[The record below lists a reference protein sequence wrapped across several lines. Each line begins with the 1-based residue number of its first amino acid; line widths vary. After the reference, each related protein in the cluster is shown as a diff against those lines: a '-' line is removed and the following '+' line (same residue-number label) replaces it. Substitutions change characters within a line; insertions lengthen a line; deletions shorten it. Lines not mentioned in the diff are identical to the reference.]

1 MKNTYKLTEGAILLA
16 IFAVMLLITL
26 YIPVLSLVINF
37 FLALPFMLFGAKHD
51 LKSTAV
57 FTVAAVLL
65 SMIIGSFLAIP
76 LALAYGTTGAVM
88 GYMIKQKKSR
98 LAVFMAGSIVFL
110 INLVAQYALSIV
122 LFKINFIE
130 ELMDTFRLS
139 VDQSIKMLEQ
149 FGQAPDEKM
158 IKQFESMVD
167 LMETLVPSMFVMASF
182 LLIFVVQLASFPFLK
197 RFGIAVPKWGPFR
210 ELTLPKSIL
219 WYYLLTMLAAMA
231 MRPEEGT
238 YWFWVIANLSFILQ
252 MLMILQGVSFVFYIT
267 HVKGFPKAVPIV
279 VIVLVFLLP
288 FVLYIVRI
296 LGIIDLG
303 FDLRKR
309 LGEKK
314 K

>member
-26 YIPVLSLVINF
+26 YVPVLSLVINF
-37 FLALPFMLFGAKHD
+37 FLALPFLFFGAKHD

-57 FTVAAVLL
+57 FTLAGVLL
-65 SMIIGSFLAIP
+65 SMILGSFLAIP

-88 GYMIKQKKSR
+88 GYMIRKGKSR

-110 INLVAQYALSIV
+110 VNIVAQYAVSIV
-122 LFKINFIE
+122 LFNINFID

-139 VDQSIKMLEQ
+139 VKQSIKMLEQ
-149 FGQAPDEKM
+149 FGQSPDEKM
-158 IKQFESMVD
+158 IKQFESMID

-182 LLIFVVQLASFPFLK
+182 LLVFVIQLASFPFLK
-197 RFGIAVPKWGPFR
+197 RFGIDVPKWRPFR
-210 ELTLPKSIL
+210 DLALPKSIL
-219 WYYLLTMLAAMA
+219 WYYLLTMLAAML

-252 MLMILQGVSFVFYIT
+252 MLMVLQGLSFIFYIT
-267 HVKGFPKAVPIV
+267 HAKGYPKALPIV
-279 VIVLVFLLP
+279 ITVLLFLLP
-288 FVLYIVRI
+288 FILYIVRI

-309 LGEKK
+309 LVEKK
-314 K
+314 

>member
-26 YIPVLSLVINF
+26 YIPVLSIVMNF

-51 LKSTAV
+51 LKSTTV
-57 FTVAAVLL
+57 FTIAAVLL

-88 GYMIKQKKSR
+88 GYLIRQKKRR

-197 RFGIAVPKWGPFR
+197 RFGITVPNWGPFR

-219 WYYLLTMLAAMA
+219 WYYLLTMLAAMI

-252 MLMILQGVSFVFYIT
+252 MLMVLQGVSFVFYIT
-267 HVKGFPKAVPIV
+267 HVKGYPKAVPIV